1 LGGEPL
7 TFSGLAGMG
16 DLVATCTSDKSRNR
30 TVGVALGQ
38 GRALDEIVAE
48 MKMVAEGVKST
59 AAVLELAARHD
70 VELPIAE
77 QVGAVLYEGRKP
89 EEIVPALMLR
99 QAKPELG
106 GMRPA

>member
-1 LGGEPL
+1 
-7 TFSGLAGMG
+7 MG

-38 GRALDEIVAE
+38 GRALEEIVAE
-48 MKMVAEGVKST
+48 MKMVAEGVKT
-59 AAVLELAARHD
+59 TEAVLELAGRRG
-70 VELPIAE
+70 VEMPIAE

-99 QAKPELG
+99 EAKPELR
-106 GMRPA
+106 GMRR

>member
-1 LGGEPL
+1 M
-7 TFSGLAGMG
+7 TCTG
-16 DLVATCTSDKSRNR
+16 DLSRNR

-38 GRALDEIVAE
+38 GRPLDDIVAE

-59 AAVLELAARHD
+59 AAVLELAARHG

-106 GMRPA
+106 GIRPG